1 MNSEIRQI
9 ELPEKD
15 RPLREDVS
23 LLGTLVG
30 EMLVD
35 QHGQSLLD
43 LVECVRK
50 ASITSRESDEVD
62 SDDLDT
68 ILKGLGEDEVNR
80 LIHAFSTYLRAVNLA
95 EKVHRIRR
103 RRVYQR
109 ADAQPQRGSLEAV
122 IAELKSLGHNGKL
135 LARQISDLSIH
146 PVFTAHPTEATRRTI
161 LEKEYDIL
169 LRLVERMNPELTPRE
184 DELTLR
190 RIHAA
195 MTSSWQTRLEPHART
210 TVSDELDNIL
220 FYLTEILY
228 RVVPVFYDFLDSAYQ
243 SQFEDNPQPL
253 APGPILTFGSW
264 VGGDM
269 DGNPNVT
276 SATIIETLSQQR
288 IAIINRYLPE
298 VRHLS
303 RYLSQSLSEIGVSG
317 ELQDQLSRYR
327 ELLPDVTNQLPERYL
342 DMPYR
347 CLLIFV
353 AARLRATLSD
363 AAEGYRSSADFG
375 ADIQLVSQSLAANKG
390 KNAGQFG
397 VERLLCRIK
406 TFGFHLATLDI
417 RQDAVLHRR
426 VMGELLGEEHWD
438 SETSKSSA
446 VSRAE
451 FLTKHLNAGDWN
463 VTSHSNQLSPSANEA
478 LNVFRAISQARQIYS
493 PAAVGMF
500 IISMAQG
507 ADDVLTVLAL
517 NEIANAVETERQPLL
532 VTPLLETVQ
541 DLEAGPEILEA
552 LLDSDVYRRHLKS
565 VGNHQTI
572 MVGYS
577 DSSKDGGI
585 VASRWALYESQRKLV
600 EIAES
605 AGIKLTFFHGRGGTV
620 SRGGGNLIN
629 GILGA
634 PPRTVGGDLRMT
646 EQGEVINQK
655 YGVRYLALRNLELA
669 TGATLAHSMNPDAP
683 GFNEEK
689 NTILSTM
696 AATSRET
703 YRAMVYHDPGFPAY
717 FRATTPL
724 DVIERLNIGSRPASR
739 RSGEGIENLRAIPW
753 VFSWAQTRIGFPGVY
768 GFGSAIEE
776 AIKQFGID
784 RMRQLLEEKILF
796 RALINDVEMV
806 IAKSELGIGRRYSCL
821 ALPEQ
826 HHYFETIKAEFE
838 RARQGILAIKQIE
851 QLLDDQRVLQRN
863 IRLRNPYVDPI
874 HLLQIDLLRRWRQ
887 GDRKDDALLESLKGT
902 VKGIALGIQNT
913 G

>member
-1 MNSEIRQI
+1 MNSEIRHI

-23 LLGTLVG
+23 LLGSLVG

-43 LVECVRK
+43 LVERVRK
-50 ASITSRESDEVD
+50 SSIMNRESGKGVA
-62 SDDLDT
+62 DDLDA
-68 ILKGLGEDEVNR
+68 ILESLGKDEVNR
-80 LIHAFSTYLRAVNLA
+80 LIHAFATYLRAVNLA

-109 ADAQPQRGSLEAV
+109 ADSEPQRGSLEAV
-122 IAELKSLGHNGKL
+122 IRDIKSQGHSAES
-135 LARQISDLSIH
+135 LARLVSELSIH

-169 LRLVERMNPELTPRE
+169 MRLVERMNPELTPRE
-184 DELTLR
+184 EQMALG
-190 RIHAA
+190 RIRSAI
-195 MTSSWQTRLEPHART
+195 TSAWQTRLEPHSRT

-228 RVVPVFYDFLDSAYQ
+228 RVVPVFYEFLDAAWK
-243 SQFEDNPQPL
+243 SQFGDSDEAL
-253 APGPILTFGSW
+253 VSKPILHFGSW

-276 SATIIETLSQQR
+276 SATILETLAQQR
-288 IAIINRYLPE
+288 IAIMQRYLPE
-298 VRHLS
+298 VRRLS
-303 RYLSQSLSEIGVSG
+303 RSLSQSLSEIGVS
-317 ELQDQLSRYR
+317 ESLMAQLASYQ
-327 ELLPDVTNQLPERYL
+327 ESLPEVATELPERYL

-353 AARLRATLSD
+353 AARLKATLSD
-363 AAEGYRSSADFG
+363 TAHAYRSSTEFAT
-375 ADIQLVSQSLAANKG
+375 DIQLVSQSLAANKG
-390 KNAGQFG
+390 KHAGQFG
-397 VERLLCRIK
+397 VDRLLCRIN
-406 TFGFHLATLDI
+406 TFGFYLATLDI

-426 VMGELLGEEHWD
+426 VMGELLGMEDWISRSVED
-438 SETSKSSA
+438 
-446 VSRAE
+446 RAE
-451 FLTKHLNAGDWN
+451 TLTRLLEDKEW
-463 VTSHSNQLSPSANEA
+463 SQMLSPDRQSGEA
-478 LNVFRAISQARQIYS
+478 QETLEVFRAVTRAREIYS
-493 PAAVGMF
+493 PAAIGMF

-517 NEIANAVETERQPLL
+517 NEIANSDQPENEPLQ

-541 DLEAGPEILEA
+541 DLEAGPGILDE
-552 LLDSDVYRRHLKS
+552 LLGSEVYRKHLET
-565 VGNHQTI
+565 VENHQTI

-585 VASRWALYESQRKLV
+585 VASRWALYEAQRKLV
-600 EIAES
+600 SRAES
-605 AGIKLTFFHGRGGTV
+605 AGVRLTFFHGRGGTV

-634 PPRTVGGDLRMT
+634 PPRTVGGHLRMT

-655 YGVRYLALRNLELA
+655 YGVRVLALRNLELA
-669 TGATLAHSMNPDAP
+669 TGATLAHSINPEAP
-683 GFNEEK
+683 GFTEADRE
-689 NTILSTM
+689 ILQTM
-696 AATSRET
+696 AVTSRDT
-703 YRAMVYHDPGFPAY
+703 YRAMVYQDSGFPAY
-717 FRATTPL
+717 FRIITPL

-753 VFSWAQTRIGFPGVY
+753 VFSWAQTRIGFPGVF
-768 GFGSAIEE
+768 GFGTAIEQ
-776 AIKQFGID
+776 AIEQFGID
-784 RMRQLLEEKILF
+784 QMRQLLDKQVLF

-806 IAKSELGIGRRYSCL
+806 LAKSELGLGRRYSEL
-821 ALPEQ
+821 APPGQ
-826 HHYFETIKAEFE
+826 HHYFEAITKEFE
-838 RARQGILAIKQIE
+838 RAHKGILAVKQIDR
-851 QLLDDQRVLQRN
+851 LLDDQRVLQRN

-874 HLLQIDLLRRWRQ
+874 HLLQIDLLRRWRDS
-887 GDRKDDALLESLKGT
+887 GCEDNALLESLKDT